1 MGFKSLFKTM
11 LILCFIGGAAFGIY
25 SLADNIKNS
34 DMFAVNS
41 IEVKGV
47 INADRAALQKL
58 SESFIGV
65 SLFDKRLM
73 DAIESD
79 DPWVQRIVAKRAL
92 PDKVNLIV
100 YEEISLFSYK
110 DKKGSCYVLT
120 GGGKR
125 LPASCEAV
133 NITVEGDIDMSNA
146 VKFAACLE
154 RIDFLRE
161 NPIVLKDYSFEVA
174 LKGEVLRCPY
184 DADLFTANFNIYQR
198 TIKNRY
204 AKVEYADLTVNR
216 RIYVKGVLHA
226 S

>member
-1 MGFKSLFKTM
+1 MGFKSLFKTL

-34 DMFAVNS
+34 DMFAVSS

-92 PDKVNLIV
+92 PDKVNLI
-100 YEEISLFSYK
+100 
-110 DKKGSCYVLT
+110 
-120 GGGKR
+120 
-125 LPASCEAV
+125 
-133 NITVEGDIDMSNA
+133 
-146 VKFAACLE
+146 
-154 RIDFLRE
+154 
-161 NPIVLKDYSFEVA
+161 
-174 LKGEVLRCPY
+174 
-184 DADLFTANFNIYQR
+184 
-198 TIKNRY
+198 
-204 AKVEYADLTVNR
+204 
-216 RIYVKGVLHA
+216 
-226 S
+226 